1 LTIEN
6 RLERTLGDI
15 KMKRLVW
22 LVSISTVVIVLLVA
36 CAGETVVTKEVIK
49 EVPVEVEK
57 IVEKEVPVEVERVV
71 EKEVEKIVQVEV
83 EKVVEVEREVVKG
96 GQLIMGMQ
104 LEPDNLDP
112 AVTPWAVSHSVMMN
126 IYDTVVYENHD
137 ASFHPG
143 LAESW
148 EVSNDG
154 LSYTFNLREGVT
166 FHDGTPFN
174 ADAVKFNFDRI
185 SDPETKSGFA
195 VTLLGPYAGSDIKDD
210 QTITVNFET
219 PFAPF
224 LDGASQ
230 AFLGMVSPTAVE
242 EHGEDYGINPVGTG
256 FMKFKKWVRGDHI
269 ELVRNEDYNWA
280 PPIWGH
286 QGPAYLESII
296 IKMIPEQGTR
306 MATLESGET
315 NFILAVPAAEFARL
329 AGDANYQIILGN
341 MPGLPNVV
349 MINTSLA
356 PTDDLAVRQA
366 LMHALDR
373 ETVRKIVNFGIP
385 GPTENPLSTYTA
397 GYNYD
402 NEGMYPHDPDKAR
415 ELLEGAGWSMGSD
428 GFYEKDGNTLKLI
441 TGHVG
446 SQKDTLTVL
455 QAQART
461 VGIDWELS
469 ELASSTWID
478 SAKAGKFN
486 AAGIG
491 WVSSDPII
499 LEQFYHSKNIDSGFN
514 WPRYSDS
521 HMDDIL
527 DRASGSTDP
536 EERVELYGEV
546 QKIAMENATVYP
558 IHDNVGISA
567 SASNVVGIK
576 ADIRGFY
583 HWLYDAYVREE

>member
-1 LTIEN
+1 MN
-6 RLERTLGDI
+6 RS
-15 KMKRLVW
+15 MW
-22 LVSISTVVIVLLVA
+22 LVLISLVLTGLIAA
-36 CAGETVVTKEVIK
+36 CAGEVVTVETEVVREV
-49 EVPVEVEK
+49 EVPVDR
-57 IVEKEVPVEVERVV
+57 IVEKEVVREVEVPVDRIV
-71 EKEVEKIVQVEV
+71 EKEVQKIVEV
-83 EKVVEVEREVVKG
+83 EKEIVKG
-96 GQLIMGMQ
+96 GQLIMGMN

-126 IYDTVVYENHD
+126 IYDTLVYENHD

-148 EVSNDG
+148 EVSEDG
-154 LSYTFNLREGVT
+154 LSYTFKLRKGVE

-195 VTLLGPYAGSDIKDD
+195 VTLLGPYAGSDILDD
-210 QTITVNFET
+210 HTITVNFET

-242 EHGEDYGINPVGTG
+242 KYGEDYGINPVGTG
-256 FMKFKKWVRGDHI
+256 FMKFSKWVRGDHI
-269 ELVRNEDYNWA
+269 ELVRNDAYNWA

-286 QGPAYLESII
+286 QGPAYLEGIV

-315 NFILAVPAAEFARL
+315 NFILSVPASEFARL
-329 AGDANYQIILGN
+329 AGDPDYQIILGN

-349 MINTSLA
+349 MINTSLF
-356 PTDDLAVRQA
+356 PTDDLSVRQA
-366 LMHALDR
+366 LMHMLDR

-402 NEGMYPHDPDKAR
+402 NEGLYPYDPEKAR
-415 ELLEGAGWSMGSD
+415 ALLESAGWTMGSD
-428 GFYEKDGNTLKLI
+428 GFYEKDGETLTLV

-461 VGIDWELS
+461 VGVDWQLS
-469 ELASSTWID
+469 EMASSAWID

-486 AAGIG
+486 AAAIG

-514 WPRYSDS
+514 WPRYSDP

-527 DRASGSTDP
+527 DQASGSTDP
-536 EERVELYGEV
+536 EERNMLYGEV
-546 QKIAMENATVYP
+546 QKIAMEEATVYP

-567 SASNVVGIK
+567 SASNVVGIQ

-583 HWLYDAYVREE
+583 HWLYDAYVRE